1 MLKLGTRLVLML
13 FLLSFGLV
21 NSNGYSFPSKPFQI
35 HSAQEQSSQNE
46 QFSSNE
52 QSSSKKQ
59 CKQATTDNPSSYLE
73 CDKVPFGTVPYGD
86 SSNYHDTESSLQAA
100 NFRRMLSNEQ
110 ESVADL
116 EPAYHLLIDFS
127 PPSLLAS
134 LLLNTPLLDSKQHW
148 TSIVSSPSSRLS
160 GWKEGNIQYSH
171 FRELLS

>member
-35 HSAQEQSSQNE
+35 YSAQEQSSQNDL
-46 QFSSNE
+46 
-52 QSSSKKQ
+52 
-59 CKQATTDNPSSYLE
+59 CKQADTDNPSSYLE
-73 CDKVPFGTVPYGD
+73 CDKAQFGTVPSGD

-134 LLLNTPLLDSKQHW
+134 LLFNTPLLDSKQHW
-148 TSIVSSPSSRLS
+148 TSIVSSPSSRLA

>member
-1 MLKLGTRLVLML
+1 ML

-35 HSAQEQSSQNE
+35 HSAQEQPSQN
-46 QFSSNE
+46 NL
-52 QSSSKKQ
+52 
-59 CKQATTDNPSSYLE
+59 CKQAAADNPSSYME
-73 CDKVPFGTVPYGD
+73 CDQVQFDTASLGD
-86 SSNYHDTESSLQAA
+86 SSNYHDTESSLQAVT
-100 NFRRMLSNEQ
+100 FRRMLSNEQ

-127 PPSLLAS
+127 SPSLLAS
-134 LLLNTPLLDSKQHW
+134 LLFNTPMLDTKQHW

>member
-35 HSAQEQSSQNE
+35 QSAQEQSSQNE
-46 QFSSNE
+46 Q
-52 QSSSKKQ
+52 SSSIKQ
-59 CKQATTDNPSSYLE
+59 CKQATADNPSSYME
-73 CDKVPFGTVPYGD
+73 CDQVQFVGD
-86 SSNYHDTESSLQAA
+86 SSQYHDTESSLQAA

-127 PPSLLAS
+127 PPSILAS
-134 LLLNTPLLDSKQHW
+134 LLFNTPLLDSKQHW

>member
-1 MLKLGTRLVLML
+1 MDIRLLKLGTRLVLML

-35 HSAQEQSSQNE
+35 YSAQEQSSQNDL
-46 QFSSNE
+46 
-52 QSSSKKQ
+52 
-59 CKQATTDNPSSYLE
+59 CKQAATDNPSSYLE
-73 CDKVPFGTVPYGD
+73 CDKAQFGTVPSGD

-134 LLLNTPLLDSKQHW
+134 LLFNTPLLDSKQHW

-171 FRELLS
+171 FRDLLS

>member
-35 HSAQEQSSQNE
+35 YSAQEQNDL
-46 QFSSNE
+46 
-52 QSSSKKQ
+52 
-59 CKQATTDNPSSYLE
+59 CKQAATDNPSSYLE
-73 CDKVPFGTVPYGD
+73 CDKAQFGSVPSGD

-127 PPSLLAS
+127 PPSILAS
-134 LLLNTPLLDSKQHW
+134 LLFNTPLLDSKQHW

>member
-1 MLKLGTRLVLML
+1 ML

-35 HSAQEQSSQNE
+35 YSAQEQSSQNDL
-46 QFSSNE
+46 
-52 QSSSKKQ
+52 
-59 CKQATTDNPSSYLE
+59 CKQADTDNPSSYLE
-73 CDKVPFGTVPYGD
+73 CDKTQFGTVPSGD

-127 PPSLLAS
+127 PPSILAS
-134 LLLNTPLLDSKQHW
+134 LLFNTPLLDSKLHW
-148 TSIVSSPSSRLS
+148 TSIVSSPSSRLA

>member
-1 MLKLGTRLVLML
+1 ML

-35 HSAQEQSSQNE
+35 YSAQEQSLQNDL
-46 QFSSNE
+46 
-52 QSSSKKQ
+52 
-59 CKQATTDNPSSYLE
+59 CKQAATDNPSSYLE
-73 CDKVPFGTVPYGD
+73 CDKAQFGSVPSGD

-127 PPSLLAS
+127 PPSILAS
-134 LLLNTPLLDSKQHW
+134 LLFNTPLLDSKQHW

>member
-35 HSAQEQSSQNE
+35 YSAQEQPSQ
-46 QFSSNE
+46 NE
-52 QSSSKKQ
+52 QSSSIKQ
-59 CKQATTDNPSSYLE
+59 CKQATTDNPSGYLE
-73 CDKVPFGTVPYGD
+73 CDKVQFGTTSLDD
-86 SSNYHDTESSLQAA
+86 SSNYHDTESSLQATA
-100 NFRRMLSNEQ
+100 FRRMLSNEQ

-127 PPSLLAS
+127 PPSILAS
-134 LLLNTPLLDSKQHW
+134 LLFNTPLLDSKQHW

>member
-1 MLKLGTRLVLML
+1 ML

-35 HSAQEQSSQNE
+35 YSAQEQPSQ
-46 QFSSNE
+46 SDL
-52 QSSSKKQ
+52 
-59 CKQATTDNPSSYLE
+59 CKQAATDNPSSYLE
-73 CDKVPFGTVPYGD
+73 CDKAQFGTVPSGD

-134 LLLNTPLLDSKQHW
+134 LLFNTPLLDSKQHW

>member
-1 MLKLGTRLVLML
+1 ML

-46 QFSSNE
+46 QSSA
-52 QSSSKKQ
+52 KKQ
-59 CKQATTDNPSSYLE
+59 CKQAATDNPSSYME
-73 CDKVPFGTVPYGD
+73 CDQVQFDTVSLGD
-86 SSNYHDTESSLQAA
+86 SSNYHDTESSLQAVT
-100 NFRRMLSNEQ
+100 FRRMLSNEQ

-127 PPSLLAS
+127 PPSILAS
-134 LLLNTPLLDSKQHW
+134 LLFNTPLLDSKQHW

>member
-1 MLKLGTRLVLML
+1 MDIRLLKLGTRLVLML

-35 HSAQEQSSQNE
+35 YSAQEQSSQNDL
-46 QFSSNE
+46 
-52 QSSSKKQ
+52 
-59 CKQATTDNPSSYLE
+59 CKQADTDNPSSYLE
-73 CDKVPFGTVPYGD
+73 CDKAQFGTVPSGD

-127 PPSLLAS
+127 PPSILAS
-134 LLLNTPLLDSKQHW
+134 LLFNTPLLDSKLHW

>member
-1 MLKLGTRLVLML
+1 ML

-35 HSAQEQSSQNE
+35 HSAQEQPSQN
-46 QFSSNE
+46 NL
-52 QSSSKKQ
+52 
-59 CKQATTDNPSSYLE
+59 CKQAAADNPSSYME
-73 CDKVPFGTVPYGD
+73 CDQVQFDTALGD
-86 SSNYHDTESSLQAA
+86 SSNYHDTESSLQATA
-100 NFRRMLSNEQ
+100 FRRMLSNEQ

-134 LLLNTPLLDSKQHW
+134 LLFNTPMLDTKQHW

>member
-1 MLKLGTRLVLML
+1 MDIRLLKLGTRLVLML

-35 HSAQEQSSQNE
+35 HSAQEQPSQN
-46 QFSSNE
+46 NL
-52 QSSSKKQ
+52 
-59 CKQATTDNPSSYLE
+59 CKQAAADNPSSYME
-73 CDKVPFGTVPYGD
+73 CDQVQFDTVSLGD
-86 SSNYHDTESSLQAA
+86 SSNYHDTESSLQAVT
-100 NFRRMLSNEQ
+100 FRRMLSNEQ

-134 LLLNTPLLDSKQHW
+134 LLFNTPMLDTKQHW

>member
-1 MLKLGTRLVLML
+1 ML

-35 HSAQEQSSQNE
+35 QSAQEQPSQN
-46 QFSSNE
+46 NL
-52 QSSSKKQ
+52 
-59 CKQATTDNPSSYLE
+59 CKQSVADNPSSYME
-73 CDKVPFGTVPYGD
+73 CDQVQFDTVSLGD
-86 SSNYHDTESSLQAA
+86 SSNYHDTESSLQAVT
-100 NFRRMLSNEQ
+100 FRRMLSNEQ

-134 LLLNTPLLDSKQHW
+134 LLFNTPMLDTKQHW

>member
-1 MLKLGTRLVLML
+1 ML

-35 HSAQEQSSQNE
+35 HSAQEQSSQTNL
-46 QFSSNE
+46 
-52 QSSSKKQ
+52 
-59 CKQATTDNPSSYLE
+59 CKQATADNPSSYFE
-73 CDKVPFGTVPYGD
+73 CNKAQFGTDPSGD

-127 PPSLLAS
+127 PPSILAS
-134 LLLNTPLLDSKQHW
+134 LLCNTPLLDSKLHW

>member
-1 MLKLGTRLVLML
+1 ML

-35 HSAQEQSSQNE
+35 HSAQEQSSQANL
-46 QFSSNE
+46 
-52 QSSSKKQ
+52 
-59 CKQATTDNPSSYLE
+59 CKQVTADNPSAYLE
-73 CDKVPFGTVPYGD
+73 CDKVQFGTTSLDD
-86 SSNYHDTESSLQAA
+86 SSNYHDTESSLQATA
-100 NFRRMLSNEQ
+100 FRRMLSNEQ

-127 PPSLLAS
+127 PPSILAS
-134 LLLNTPLLDSKQHW
+134 LLFNTPLLDSKQHW

>member
-1 MLKLGTRLVLML
+1 ML

-21 NSNGYSFPSKPFQI
+21 NSNGYSFPSKPFQTY
-35 HSAQEQSSQNE
+35 SAQEQSSPNDL
-46 QFSSNE
+46 
-52 QSSSKKQ
+52 
-59 CKQATTDNPSSYLE
+59 CKQAVTDNPSSYLE
-73 CDKVPFGTVPYGD
+73 CDKDRFGSVPSGD

-127 PPSLLAS
+127 PPSILAS
-134 LLLNTPLLDSKQHW
+134 LLFNTPLLDSKQHW
-148 TSIVSSPSSRLS
+148 TSTVSSRSFRLS